1 MMRILAV
8 DDDPVILDLLT
19 GCLTEND
26 NYELTCCES
35 SEEALE
41 IMQESNQ
48 PFDSFLLDIMMP
60 GINAMCL
67 STALCRSS

>member
-41 IMQESNQ
+41 ICRNRTNRSI
-48 PFDSFLLDIMMP
+48 PS
-60 GINAMCL
+60 CL
-67 STALCRSS
+67 IS

>member
-26 NYELTCCES
+26 NYELTTL
-35 SEEALE
+35 ALH
-41 IMQESNQ
+41 
-48 PFDSFLLDIMMP
+48 D
-60 GINAMCL
+60 
-67 STALCRSS
+67 ALPIYHDHRQQGTRDDAAGL